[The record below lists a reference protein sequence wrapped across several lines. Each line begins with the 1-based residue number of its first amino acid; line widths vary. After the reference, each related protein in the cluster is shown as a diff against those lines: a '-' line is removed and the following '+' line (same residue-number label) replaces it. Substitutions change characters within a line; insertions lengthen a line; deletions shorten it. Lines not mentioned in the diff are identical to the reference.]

1 MINLIV
7 RYKENFIF
15 ILILLLWLLLRIGFL
30 NIAFYWDE
38 AWVYAPALRI
48 MAETG
53 PSILPDAI
61 PEFYSRG
68 HPLLFHFLGGI
79 WLRIFGE
86 TYSSFHAFAL
96 TISTVFLITVYVTVK
111 KWSNAYIA
119 LGTVSLLG
127 FSKLFFAEAGNVL
140 PEVLVALFG
149 ILSIRF
155 FLEKKYIYYFLFGG
169 LMMWTKESGIVLPA
183 SLMLAFFIEKI
194 FFKKSFALK
203 EDVIKAGVICSPLIF
218 FILFLG
224 IQFVYKGW
232 FLFPEHTG
240 MIEFNVTT
248 LLDKLKGILLYLT
261 AEDKRNWITA
271 FLALSILA
279 GQNFNEKVTIQ
290 LVTFVVGI
298 LALIIYDQNTKF
310 LGLIGLI
317 MLILSGIKMFRQY
330 FKAELVSEKELFVTL
345 FSFLFTYIVFS
356 ILNFFTVRY
365 LITILPIFFFL
376 VSFVFYHSLKNYT
389 FGYQIAI
396 TLLLIILIPLNF
408 NRNELFSM
416 SSQVDYI
423 NIQHKMVKE
432 LESNHLYQVPLGVP
446 DFVNRRIL
454 EDKYIGFLSSDSV
467 FTKVDWDVNGKDYII
482 INSFDTYPEI
492 LKIDNYSK
500 VNRWEEGRVW
510 LEIWKKVQ

>member
-15 ILILLLWLLLRIGFL
+15 ILILLIWLLLRIGFL
-30 NIAFYWDE
+30 NVAFYWDE
-38 AWVYAPALRI
+38 AWVYAPAIRM
-48 MAETG
+48 MAESG

-68 HPLLFHFLGGI
+68 HPLLFHFLGGL
-79 WLRIFGE
+79 WLRVFGD
-86 TYSSFHAFAL
+86 TYISFHSFAL
-96 TISTVFLITVYVTVK
+96 TISTLFLILVYDTVR
-111 KWSNAYIA
+111 KWSNVSVAI
-119 LGTVSLLG
+119 GTVSLLA

-149 ILSIRF
+149 ILGIRF
-155 FLEKKYIYYFLFGG
+155 FLEKKYVYYFLFAG
-169 LMMWTKESGIVLPA
+169 LMIWTKESGIVIPA

-203 EDVIKAGVICSPLIF
+203 EDALKAGVICSPLIF

-224 IQFVYKGW
+224 IQYVYKGW

-248 LLDKLKGILLYLT
+248 LMEKLKGILLYLT

-271 FLALSILA
+271 LLGLSILA
-279 GQNFNEKVTIQ
+279 GQKFNEKITIQ

-298 LALIIYDQNTKF
+298 LALMMYDQNTKF
-310 LGLIGLI
+310 LCLLGFVLLV
-317 MLILSGIKMFRQY
+317 LSVIKMFSQY
-330 FKAELVSEKELFVTL
+330 FKTELVTEKNLFITL
-345 FSFLFTYIVFS
+345 FSFLFTYIIFS

-365 LITILPIFFFL
+365 LITILPVFFFL
-376 VSFVFYHSLKNYT
+376 VAFVFFHSLKNYT

-408 NRNELFSM
+408 NRNVLFSM
-416 SSQVDYI
+416 ASQVDYI
-423 NIQHKMVKE
+423 ELQHKMVNE
-432 LESNHLYQVPLGVP
+432 LESNHLYQVPIGVP

-467 FTKVDWDVNGKDYII
+467 FTKVDWDVHGKDYIV
-482 INSFDTYPEI
+482 INSFDAYPEI
-492 LKIDNYSK
+492 LKSDKYSK
-500 VNRWEEGRVW
+500 IKRWEEGRIW